1 MKKWKKVLIVIISV
15 IALAAAAAASVYH
28 FYIVPKLIEPV
39 LETAAYIL
47 NDSTVKKEISDIA
60 AELKEQGLLDAET
73 VNEFIGMVQAEEAAR
88 QESEAP
94 KTEPT
99 DSPEPQNEDEPQ
111 AEPEEPAITPVPTE
125 PERKYSYGKKNDTAS
140 SEKAEKTE
148 NTKTETT
155 PPKSQTI
162 TDSLYERIKSEVSP
176 EDLKIGYSYLNKLD
190 LGTIR
195 SLISNRSELKKYIKS
210 NLTEE
215 EYAMLISLYLKYS
228 YLLNQ

>member
-73 VNEFIGMVQAEEAAR
+73 VNEFIEAVRVEESTR

-99 DSPEPQNEDEPQ
+99 ASPEPQSENEPQ
-111 AEPEEPAITPVPTE
+111 AVSEEPAAATTPAPTE
-125 PERKYSYGKKNDTAS
+125 PGRKYSYGKKNDAAS
-140 SEKAEKTE
+140 SEKAETT
-148 NTKTETT
+148 NGETT
-155 PPKSQTI
+155 TPKPQTS
-162 TDSLYERIKSEVSP
+162 TDSLYERIKSQVSP

-195 SLISNRSELKKYIKS
+195 SLISNRAELKKYIKS